1 MEYHWAGISKS
12 FRFEMNYV
20 LFSWSLGGLHDF
32 LEQDGLYLEVAKVIN
47 MAWRENLLRGSSF
60 SSASKY
66 VEQTKGWQLKE
77 ESVPTGSSGSPFRN
91 TYIRF
96 FSMVT

>member
-1 MEYHWAGISKS
+1 MEYQRAGISKS

-47 MAWRENLLRGSSF
+47 MA
-60 SSASKY
+60 
-66 VEQTKGWQLKE
+66 
-77 ESVPTGSSGSPFRN
+77 
-91 TYIRF
+91 
-96 FSMVT
+96 